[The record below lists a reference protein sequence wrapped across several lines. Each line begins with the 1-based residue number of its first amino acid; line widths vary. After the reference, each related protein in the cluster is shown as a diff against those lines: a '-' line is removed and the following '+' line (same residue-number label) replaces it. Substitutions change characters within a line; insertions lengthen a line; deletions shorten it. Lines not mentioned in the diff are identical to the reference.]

1 MQFLGIDHLK
11 VYLFRLVIPLNFRI
25 RKNVIAYLREGMLG
39 FRGNNAS
46 VPGSA
51 CLEADPTD
59 KSVNDIINSRVK
71 WKEKASLLSF
81 RICE

>member
-1 MQFLGIDHLK
+1 M
-11 VYLFRLVIPLNFRI
+11 
-25 RKNVIAYLREGMLG
+25 IAYLREGMLG
-39 FRGNNAS
+39 FRGTNAS

-59 KSVNDIINSRVK
+59 KSMNDIINSRVK
-71 WKEKASLLSF
+71 WKEKASSLSF

>member
-1 MQFLGIDHLK
+1 
-11 VYLFRLVIPLNFRI
+11 
-25 RKNVIAYLREGMLG
+25 MLG

-46 VPGSA
+46 VPA

-59 KSVNDIINSRVK
+59 KSMNDIINSRVK